1 MARSSAVQRD
11 GEEAHAGAIASDS
24 MVYVTTRGIASML
37 VQRAI
42 SFVTHDSRCGFAGR
56 GLLRGATELMM
67 FEKFA
72 IQRVLVKARAICLC
86 SRHLGKTFVVVSSI
100 ASSRLLFLRREEEL
114 ELGIACTMRA
124 IVRSF
129 MPAHAI
135 YPCPLLCRG
144 ACDQT
149 RAFLVPGLVDG
160 REAALLDGAQRFVM
174 GSKRLQSFVRNYTVF
189 TLSIVR

>member
-1 MARSSAVQRD
+1 MLLARSVRAHFLHGAIHSRRLDFVARSSAVQRD

-100 ASSRLLFLRREEEL
+100 ASSRCLSLRREEEL
-114 ELGIACTMRA
+114 DMGIACTMRA
-124 IVRSF
+124 VVRLF
-129 MPAHAI
+129 MQAHAI
-135 YPCPLLCRG
+135 YPCPLLR
-144 ACDQT
+144 
-149 RAFLVPGLVDG
+149 RVRVI
-160 REAALLDGAQRFVM
+160 
-174 GSKRLQSFVRNYTVF
+174 KRV
-189 TLSIVR
+189 LSWFQV